1 LLCRLKTLI
10 GVIIPL
16 ILFST
21 INVFGQGIDISDYLK
36 KIESGKLAEV
46 KEKLPELKAKY
57 PNDPSVLFLDGI
69 LTENG
74 KTSVSLFSTI
84 VNNYPE
90 SKYADAAV
98 FRIYSYYFAREM
110 FNEAATWLNKLK
122 KDYPASPYIKLTDQN
137 IPPTDQK
144 DKKPNNKKTDS
155 QLKYKFTIQ
164 AGAFGN
170 KENANALKKQFT
182 DAGYSADIK
191 EKTVAGT
198 IFQVIYVGKFITE
211 IEAKNFLKQ
220 LNSEYSLD
228 GRVVSI
234 N

>member
-1 LLCRLKTLI
+1 MHN
-10 GVIIPL
+10 GFIIF
-16 ILFST
+16 LFLFLAVNT
-21 INVFGQGIDISDYLK
+21 YGQGIDISEYLK
-36 KIESGKLAEV
+36 KIESGKIEEV
-46 KEKLPELKAKY
+46 KEKLPELKTKH
-57 PNDPSVLFLDGI
+57 PDDPSVLFLDGI

-98 FRIYSYYFAREM
+98 FRIYTYYFACEM
-110 FNEAATWLNKLK
+110 FPEASTWLRKLK

-144 DKKPNNKKTDS
+144 DKIQNNKKTDS
-155 QLKYKFTIQ
+155 QLKYKYTIQ
-164 AGAFGN
+164 AGAFSN
-170 KENANALKKQFT
+170 KDNAASLKKQFT
-182 DAGYSADIK
+182 DAGYFAEIK

-198 IFQVIYVGKFITE
+198 VFQVLYVGKFSTE
-211 IEAKNFLKQ
+211 TEAKNILKHI
-220 LNSEYSLD
+220 NSEYSLD
-228 GRVVSI
+228 GRVTNI